1 MFRGIFIKGKG
12 LQAEIDP
19 LQQAEYLNIA
29 STAYGR
35 PHGKLRYNKHWL
47 WQANLPKNGEA
58 N

>member
-29 STAYGR
+29 STGNQRSR
-35 PHGKLRYNKHWL
+35 PYFGKY
-47 WQANLPKNGEA
+47 PKPSENGFEIHKPTR
-58 N
+58 